1 MSEIRNAI
9 NDPKIIEKGF
19 FSKLSNGDFGLAKTY
34 WLYWVLVGF
43 VWNFAF
49 QLIESPVF
57 LIVVGLAAMTY
68 QVVVIMGT
76 WRAAEKYE
84 GSKFWAVL
92 AKIVVVLG
100 VIFLLAALA
109 EIALLFERI

>member
-1 MSEIRNAI
+1 MPEIRNAI

-19 FSKLSNGDFGLAKTY
+19 FGKLSNGDFGLAKTY

-49 QLIESPVF
+49 QLIESPV
-57 LIVVGLAAMTY
+57 LIIVVALAAMAY
-68 QVVVIMGT
+68 QVVVIIGT

-92 AKIVVVLG
+92 AKIVVVLC
-100 VIFLLAALA
+100 VIFFAGRLS
-109 EIALLFERI
+109 